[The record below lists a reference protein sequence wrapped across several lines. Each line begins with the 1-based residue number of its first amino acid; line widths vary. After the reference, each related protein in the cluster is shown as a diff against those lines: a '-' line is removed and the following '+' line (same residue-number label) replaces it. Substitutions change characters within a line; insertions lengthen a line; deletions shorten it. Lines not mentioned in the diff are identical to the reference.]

1 MPMDGRLYTA
11 AEKGDMKVLEEY
23 KSQFATQLTPYN
35 NTVLHIAA
43 QNKGLKWQINTRDF
57 LAIAG
62 PDLFSSLNSN
72 GDTFIHTAAR
82 WGNRDLVEAF
92 INYMK
97 NCGGVDGVIDIEA
110 GSGIRKTREFLR
122 ITSNYGNTALH
133 EAVMQRHDCSVV
145 ELLVKEDPDFSHP
158 PNNARKTPL
167 YLAVEIKNEK
177 SVEHILNNS
186 TSPSYAGPY
195 GTTVLHAAAMYNTT
209 ECMEMILRK
218 EPSLTK
224 QVDDFGW
231 NPLHF
236 AAYVGFKLS
245 VRTLLMADKHMAY
258 GTIKEENKTPLH
270 LAVINNKIQ
279 AVEEIIEQCP
289 DSLDAVTS
297 QGQNVLHIAYAKE
310 HWKMITLFED
320 QHWNNNIFVQRDADG
335 NVPEKVIGKSVSFQ
349 SHPYWEEL
357 DRNNVRW
364 KESYEK
370 WFKGRMEV
378 WKNRANTHLIVV
390 TLILTVSFA
399 AGFTIPGGYDGDD
412 GPNKGMAVISKKTA
426 FKAFAVTD
434 TIAMISS
441 TAAVFLHYLATYEE
455 ENKSLSRYVAAG
467 VLALVA
473 MLAMMIAFMTG
484 LYVVLPSTGLAV
496 FICVICSLSL
506 ALFIFVLG
514 KSFYDSFQKKRKR
527 Y

>member
-1 MPMDGRLYTA
+1 MPMDQRLYA
-11 AEKGDMKVLEEY
+11 AAKEGDMKVLEEY

-43 QNKGLKWQINTRDF
+43 QHKGLNRKINPRDF

-62 PDLFSSLNSN
+62 PDLFSSLNIN
-72 GDTFIHTAAR
+72 GDTFIHMAAR
-82 WGNRDLVEAF
+82 RDNRDLVEAF

-110 GSGIRKTREFLR
+110 GIRKTREFLR
-122 ITSNYGNTALH
+122 ITNNYGNTALH
-133 EAVMQRHDCSVV
+133 EAVMQRRDCSVV
-145 ELLVKEDPDFSHP
+145 ELLVKEDPDFSYP
-158 PNNARKTPL
+158 PNNAQKTPL
-167 YLAVEIKNEK
+167 YLAAENKNEK
-177 SVEHILNNS
+177 PVEHILNNS
-186 TSPSYAGPY
+186 TSLSYAGPY

-245 VRTLLMADKHMAY
+245 VRTLLKADKHMVY
-258 GTIKEENKTPLH
+258 GTIKEENRTPLH
-270 LAVINNKIQ
+270 IAVINNKIQ

-320 QHWNNNIFVQRDADG
+320 QHWNNNIFVQRDTDG
-335 NVPEKVIGKSVSFQ
+335 NVPDEVTGNVSFQ
-349 SHPYWEEL
+349 SHPSREEL
-357 DRNNVRW
+357 DRNNIKW
-364 KESYEK
+364 KESYGK

-378 WKNRANTHLIVV
+378 WKERANTHLIVV

-412 GPNKGMAVISKKTA
+412 GPNKGMAIISKKTA

-455 ENKSLSRYVAAG
+455 ENKRLSRYVVAG

-473 MLAMMIAFMTG
+473 MIAMMIAFMTG
-484 LYVVLPSTGLAV
+484 LYVVLPSTSLAI

-506 ALFIFVLG
+506 ALFVFILG
-514 KSFYDSFQKKRKR
+514 KSFYDSFQKKRKK

>member
-1 MPMDGRLYTA
+1 MPMDWRLYEA
-11 AEKGDMKVLEEY
+11 AKEGDMKVLEEY
-23 KSQFATQLTPYN
+23 KSRFATQLTPYN

-43 QNKGLKWQINTRDF
+43 QYNGFYGNNYSDF

-62 PDLFSSLNSN
+62 PELFSILNSN
-72 GDTFIHTAAR
+72 GDTFIHMAAR
-82 WGNRDLVEAF
+82 KSNRGLIKAF

-97 NCGGVDGVIDIEA
+97 NYGGLIDIEA
-110 GSGIRKTREFLR
+110 GIPETREFLR
-122 ITSNYGNTALH
+122 ITNNYGNTALH
-133 EAVMQRHDCSVV
+133 EAVMQRRGCSVV
-145 ELLVKEDPDFSHP
+145 ELLVKEDPDYSYP
-158 PNNARKTPL
+158 PNNAQKTPL
-167 YLAVEIKNEK
+167 YLAVEKANRNA
-177 SVEHILNNS
+177 VEHILNNS
-186 TSPSYAGPY
+186 TSLSYGGPY
-195 GTTVLHAAAMYNTT
+195 GTTVLHAAAMNNTAL
-209 ECMEMILRK
+209 CMEMILRK

-224 QVDDFGW
+224 QADDFGW

-236 AAYVGFKLS
+236 AAYVGFKLP
-245 VRTLLMADKHMAY
+245 VITLLMEDKHMAY
-258 GTIKEENKTPLH
+258 GSIKEENITPLH

-279 AVEEIIEQCP
+279 AVEEFIEQCP

-310 HWKMITLFED
+310 HWKMITLFQQ
-320 QHWNNNIFVQRDADG
+320 QHWDNNIFVQRDADG
-335 NVPEKVIGKSVSFQ
+335 NMPHEVTGNVSFQ
-349 SHPYWEEL
+349 SDHPCWEEL
-357 DRNNVRW
+357 DRNNIRW
-364 KESYEK
+364 KELHKK

-378 WKNRANTHLIVV
+378 WKERANTHLIVV

-399 AGFTIPGGYDGDD
+399 AGFTIPGGYDDD
-412 GPNKGMAVISKKTA
+412 GPNKGMAILSKKTA

-434 TIAMISS
+434 TIAVISS

-455 ENKSLSRYVAAG
+455 ENKRLSRYVAAG

-484 LYVVLPSTGLAV
+484 LYVVLSSTSLAI
-496 FICVICSLSL
+496 FICVICSVSI

-514 KSFYDSFQKKRKR
+514 KSFYNSFQKKRKK